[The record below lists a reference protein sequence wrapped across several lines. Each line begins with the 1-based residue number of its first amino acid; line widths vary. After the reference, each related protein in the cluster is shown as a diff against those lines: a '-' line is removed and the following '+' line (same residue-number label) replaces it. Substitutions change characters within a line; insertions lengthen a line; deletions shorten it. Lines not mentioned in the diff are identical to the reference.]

1 MKSFSSFLVLALI
14 AAAMTASAQ
23 QYPLRPK
30 YPQTTPISTEQ
41 MAQEFASSVVVDV
54 RSDFEFSVMH
64 VDGAIHIDLS
74 DPAFLDK
81 LGKAVDRDKS
91 KLVITYCNGTT
102 CEKSYDAAVVAQ
114 KAGFTRVRVY
124 DAGIFE
130 WARMARGRTLLF
142 GKPIQAEDLIPESR
156 YQAHV
161 ADARA
166 FETGAAGADALLI
179 DVRDAQQREKTAEFA
194 QKAEWI
200 TVDRLVKQL
209 ATPAFR
215 GRAQGKTLYVF
226 DNVGKQVRWLQYALE
241 ANGYSRYYFL
251 KDGMAGLTSGR

>member
-102 CEKSYDAAVVAQ
+102 RPTPI
-114 KAGFTRVRVY
+114 TRCCCLGKFRSR
-124 DAGIFE
+124 D
-130 WARMARGRTLLF
+130 WRARIHCDPRH
-142 GKPIQAEDLIPESR
+142 D
-156 YQAHV
+156 
-161 ADARA
+161 
-166 FETGAAGADALLI
+166 
-179 DVRDAQQREKTAEFA
+179 
-194 QKAEWI
+194 
-200 TVDRLVKQL
+200 
-209 ATPAFR
+209 
-215 GRAQGKTLYVF
+215 
-226 DNVGKQVRWLQYALE
+226 
-241 ANGYSRYYFL
+241 
-251 KDGMAGLTSGR
+251 